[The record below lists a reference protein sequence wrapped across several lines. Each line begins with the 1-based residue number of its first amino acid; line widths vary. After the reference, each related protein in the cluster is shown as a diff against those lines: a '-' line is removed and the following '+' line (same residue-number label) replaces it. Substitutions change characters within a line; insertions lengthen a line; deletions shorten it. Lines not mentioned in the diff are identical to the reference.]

1 MTTTTRPFGAS
12 FLVRETSPDEVMT
25 PEDLGEED
33 RMLMK
38 AFEDFADQ
46 EVGPHIEELS
56 KGASEL
62 ARSLF
67 EKAAELG
74 LFMAEVPEEYG
85 GLDLNVLAVTGMCSI
100 RSKLGSLG
108 SLIFAHQGI
117 GMLPLINFA
126 TDDQRERYLVPCM
139 NGEMISAFALTE
151 PGTGSDAMNITTR
164 AVLNDEGTHY
174 VVNGG
179 KQWITNAAWADVFI
193 LFAKVDGEH
202 FTAFILDGDSD
213 GLTRGENE
221 RLLGQHGASVAAL
234 SLEDVLIPVE
244 NLLGEVGK
252 GHKVAFCTLNMGRL
266 KLATNSTSGA
276 RAALEVAARYAA
288 ERRQFGRPIGEF
300 GLIQRK
306 LADMASRAYA
316 AEAVAYRTAG
326 LVYQALEAEE
336 GEGRPSLDAKLA
348 TLSEFSAECAMAK
361 VQTSEAYND
370 LADEAVQVFG
380 GYGFSEEYPP
390 ARMYRD
396 SRISR
401 IYEGTNEIC
410 RLYAQKAMLRRSWKG
425 RPDFEGAI
433 AALGGPA
440 LGGFDT
446 DDGDTGGARPGGD
459 GGDGGDFDGHSST
472 IANLKRAYFCLV
484 RDVCREVEKDRMFD
498 ADNQQLIASLADV
511 AIEIFAAE
519 SIFLRVAKARAD
531 RSADENEFYEALVTI
546 YLSRAADRARQE
558 ANEIL
563 PALFTGAELCS
574 RLDEVGG
581 WLPLPVGLIEP
592 RAHVA
597 RAVLKGGGLPRVW

>member
-1 MTTTTRPFGAS
+1 MTTTTTQPFGGS
-12 FLVRETSPDEVMT
+12 FLIHATSPDEVVT
-25 PEDLGEED
+25 PEDLGDED

-38 AFEDFADQ
+38 AFEDFADR
-46 EVGPHIEELS
+46 EVGPHLEALAQGS
-56 KGASEL
+56 GDL

-85 GLDLNVLAVTGMCSI
+85 GLDLSVLAVTGMCSI
-100 RSKLGSLG
+100 RAKLGSLG
-108 SLIFAHQGI
+108 SLIFGHQGI

-126 TDDQRERYLVPCM
+126 TEDQRERYLGPCM
-139 NGEMISAFALTE
+139 NGEMLSGFALTE

-179 KQWITNAAWADVFI
+179 KQWITNAAWADIFI
-193 LFAKVDGEH
+193 LFAKVDGER
-202 FTAFILDGDSD
+202 FTAFIMDADSD
-213 GLTRGENE
+213 GLTVGANE
-221 RLLGQHGASVAAL
+221 RLLGQHGSSVAAL
-234 SLEDVLIPVE
+234 SLEDVHIPVE
-244 NLLGEVGK
+244 NLLGEIGK
-252 GHKVAFCTLNMGRL
+252 GHLVAFCTLNMGRL

-276 RAALEVAARYAA
+276 RAAVEVAAQYAA

-306 LADMASRAYA
+306 LADMATRAYA

-326 LVYQALEAEE
+326 LVYDALEAAA
-336 GEGRPSLDAKLA
+336 GEGRPTLDTKLA

-361 VQTSEAYND
+361 VHTSEAYNE

-396 SRISR
+396 SRIAR

-410 RLYAQKAMLRRSWKG
+410 RLYAQRAMLRRAWKG
-425 RPDFEGAI
+425 KLDFEGAI
-433 AALGGPA
+433 AALGEA
-440 LGGFDT
+440 DN
-446 DDGDTGGARPGGD
+446 GDAAAD
-459 GGDGGDFDGHSST
+459 GDFDAHGST
-472 IANLKRAYFCLV
+472 IANLKNVYFSLI
-484 RDVCREVEKDRMFD
+484 RDVCSEVEQARMFD
-498 ADNQQLIASLADV
+498 ADNQQLMASLADV

-519 SIFLRVAKARAD
+519 SIFLRVAKGRPGRD
-531 RSADENEFYEALVTI
+531 ADENEFYEAMVTI
-546 YLSRAADRARQE
+546 YLSRAADRTRQE

-563 PALFTGAELCS
+563 AALFKGDEL
-574 RLDEVGG
+574 RAHLDEVGG
-581 WLPLPVGLIEP
+581 WLPLPVGLIDP
-592 RAHVA
+592 RALVA
-597 RAVLKGGGLPRVW
+597 RAVLKGGGLPKLS